1 MSLLFTG
8 GVALAYT
15 VGVVGVHRWA
25 VYRRRAKAGNF
36 AALDWLDWDTLL
48 EGVWPVGS
56 PTDLPGVAPRE
67 GGPVP
72 RCLAGLPTAG
82 REAAHAFLQRVVAGA
97 VISSTDFEAVGFS
110 GGEARWLS
118 GLSERTT
125 APGALIDR
133 LERQPPESA
142 AEAYLR
148 EWLSLRYAV
157 TPLSTEWQVY
167 ATKRRLSVAMRRFG
181 EVPALYFA
189 RARASSLLGF
199 TQSVLDDLGRAVFFS
214 REAPFYVEAVLSMP
228 FVQDLRPPLA
238 RACRAAKERMSA
250 EREERL
256 DGAANPE

>member
-25 VYRRRAKAGNF
+25 VARRRAKAGNF
-36 AALDWLDWDTLL
+36 TALDWLDWDTLL
-48 EGVWPVGS
+48 AGVWPAGAS
-56 PTDLPGVAPRE
+56 NELIGVAPRE
-67 GGPVP
+67 GGPP
-72 RCLAGLPTAG
+72 PKCLSGPPPAG
-82 REAAHAFLQRVVAGA
+82 REAAHALLLRLVAGEVLTNA
-97 VISSTDFEAVGFS
+97 TFESVGFS
-110 GGEARWLS
+110 GGEARWLT
-118 GLSERTT
+118 GLSERTS
-125 APGALIDR
+125 APSALLDR
-133 LERQPPESA
+133 LGAQAPESA
-142 AEAYLR
+142 AEAYLL

-157 TPLSTEWQVY
+157 TPLSMEWQVY

-228 FVQDLRPPLA
+228 FVQELRPPLA
-238 RACRAAKERMSA
+238 SACRAAKDRMSA

-256 DGAANPE
+256 DGAAFPE

>member
-25 VYRRRAKAGNF
+25 VYRRRARAGNF
-36 AALDWLDWDTLL
+36 TALDWLDWDTLL
-48 EGVWPVGS
+48 AGVWPAGS
-56 PTDLPGVAPRE
+56 ASELSGVAPRE
-67 GGPVP
+67 GGPPP
-72 RCLAGLPTAG
+72 RCLAAPPPAG
-82 REAAHAFLQRVVAGA
+82 REAAHALLLRLVAGEA
-97 VISSTDFEAVGFS
+97 ISSTDFEGVGFS
-110 GGEARWLS
+110 GGEARWLT
-118 GLSERTT
+118 GLSERRT
-125 APGALIDR
+125 APSALLAR
-133 LERQPPESA
+133 LEAQPPESA

-148 EWLSLRYAV
+148 EWVSLREAV
-157 TPLSTEWQVY
+157 TPVSMEWQVY

-181 EVPALYFA
+181 EVPALYFV

-228 FVQDLRPPLA
+228 FVQELRPPLA
-238 RACRAAKERMSA
+238 RACRDAKERMSG

-256 DGAANPE
+256 DAATDPE